1 MEKALKYLKKNK
13 SRDHEGLLND
23 IFRPEVIGEDL
34 KSSLLKMFNKIKME
48 QKIPYIFN
56 QAKITTIP
64 KQGSKLELMNK
75 RGIFRVSVIRSI
87 LVRLIYNTNF
97 PEIDKNIS
105 DCQTGGRK
113 QKNSKTNIFIIN
125 GIIHDVTKSRK
136 SKPVLLQKY
145 DYAQIDKK

>member
-34 KSSLLKMFNKIKME
+34 KNSLLKMFNKIKKE
-48 QKIPYIFN
+48 QKIPYFF
-56 QAKITTIP
+56 TTIP